1 MHERKGEKKP
11 IYDFTTAVMAK
22 EWNNEQ
28 CTKPSGKAGEK
39 RNTKNKTQ
47 AILHCGKCVM

>member
-39 RNTKNKTQ
+39 KKYKKQNTSYI
-47 AILHCGKCVM
+47 AWW